1 MQHFKLFQLV
11 LEMMM
16 TLKKLLTL
24 LLLVTGTTCD
34 INYSGASNMSRTCL
48 GEDSANQQSVELIP
62 ITVSQEENGDKV
74 SFSAGF
80 VVIMTVSVVQYL

>member
-1 MQHFKLFQLV
+1 
-11 LEMMM
+11 M

-24 LLLVTGTTCD
+24 LLLVTGTTCGTS
-34 INYSGASNMSRTCL
+34 YSGASNMSRTCL
-48 GEDSANQQSVELIP
+48 DEDSSNQQSVELIP

-80 VVIMTVSVVQYL
+80 VVIMTVSVVQYI